1 MFTRTLSALAAAGL
15 TVATL
20 ALATPLHA
28 APADEEV
35 VTVTIGDL
43 DLASADGAARFD
55 RRVRAAAR
63 SICGTMPADLNMQK
77 QVADCQDEVIADA
90 RTELARAPAGGA
102 RYALALARRR

>member
-1 MFTRTLSALAAAGL
+1 MFTRSLSAVAAAGL

-20 ALATPLHA
+20 AFATPIRA

-35 VTVTIGDL
+35 VTVTIGDI

-63 SICGTMPADLNMQK
+63 SICGTMPADLNMRR
-77 QVADCQDEVIADA
+77 QVADCQDEVTSSA
-90 RTELARAPAGGA
+90 RTELARASTNS
-102 RYALALARRR
+102 RQALAFVRRR